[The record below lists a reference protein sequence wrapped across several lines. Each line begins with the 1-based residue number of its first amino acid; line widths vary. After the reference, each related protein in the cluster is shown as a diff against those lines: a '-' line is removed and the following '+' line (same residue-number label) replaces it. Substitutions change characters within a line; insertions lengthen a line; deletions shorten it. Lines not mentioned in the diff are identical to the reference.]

1 MAIARALVNNPAL
14 VLADEPTGNLD
25 HKTTESIF
33 ELIQTLNAEQNIA
46 FLLVTHDM
54 SLAQKLSRCLTMQ
67 DGILKEGA

>member
-1 MAIARALVNNPAL
+1 MNQLVTWIIKPQ
-14 VLADEPTGNLD
+14 
-25 HKTTESIF
+25 IF